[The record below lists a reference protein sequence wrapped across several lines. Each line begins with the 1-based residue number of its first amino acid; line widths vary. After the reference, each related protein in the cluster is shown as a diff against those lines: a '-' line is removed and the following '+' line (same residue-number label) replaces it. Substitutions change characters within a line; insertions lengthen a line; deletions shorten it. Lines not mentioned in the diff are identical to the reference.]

1 MSGLNGNHKKIV
13 EDEIVALLNDKPC
26 FLMCAPKHLPIERNV
41 LLEYLPIKR
50 FLQGAGKP
58 AHIRDRSQHETTW
71 FHQFCDCGNR
81 FRGIR
86 EVLHHAHGYDDV
98 KLSD

>member
-13 EDEIVALLNDKPC
+13 EMEKVEFLKVNPCSSIARPKLLRS
-26 FLMCAPKHLPIERNV
+26 ERNV
-41 LLEYLPIKR
+41 FPKYLPIKR

-98 KLSD
+98 KLSG